1 MIITLSLI
9 RCFVNSFFFSD
20 FPLKFKGM
28 RQSQLF
34 VKTLREDPKDEV
46 SANAR
51 LLERGGFVY
60 KTMAGVYDYLPLG
73 YRVLEK
79 INRIIREEMNA
90 IGGQEL
96 FLSALQPKERWE
108 KTGRWEKLKEIMYQF
123 KDNSGREVGL
133 ATTHE
138 EALAEIAA
146 RFVSSYHDLP
156 FFIYQIQTKFRDEPR
171 AKSGLIRGR
180 EFLMKDLY
188 SFHRDEK
195 DLDAFYKIA
204 DEAYRKIFKRCGLHV
219 YVTEASGGTF
229 TKQFTHEYQVLSEA
243 GEDWIVYCKQCGYA
257 QNKEISSLKEEDE
270 CPKCEGIM
278 KLGKSIEVGN
288 IFKLGTK
295 FSEAFGLYYS
305 DEKGQKHPVV
315 MGSYGIGPGRLLAT
329 IVETHNDAKGILWP
343 ESVAPFSVHLTAL
356 FGKEGS
362 DAVKK
367 AAEKLYEELL
377 AKKVEVLYDDR
388 ADKTAGEKFADADLI
403 GIPWRVVVSEKTIEK
418 KGVEVKRRGE
428 KEAKIVSE
436 KELFKMLEE

>member
-1 MIITLSLI
+1 ML
-9 RCFVNSFFFSD
+9 
-20 FPLKFKGM
+20 
-28 RQSQLF
+28 QSQLYG
-34 VKTLREDPKDEV
+34 KTLREDPKDEAA
-46 SANAR
+46 ANAK
-51 LLERGGFVY
+51 LLIRGGFVY
-60 KTMAGVYDYLPLG
+60 KTMAGVFDYLPLG
-73 YRVLEK
+73 LRILRK
-79 INRIIREEMNA
+79 IEEIIREEIEA

-96 FLSALQPKERWE
+96 FLTSLQPKERWE

-123 KDNSGREVGL
+123 KDNSGREIGL

-138 EALAEIAA
+138 EALAEISAQY
-146 RFVSSYHDLP
+146 VSSYKDLP

-195 DLDAFYKIA
+195 DLDAFYKRA
-204 DEAYRKIFKRCGLHV
+204 DEAYRKIFKRCGLYV

-229 TKQFTHEYQVLSEA
+229 TKQFTHEYQVLSDA

-305 DEKGQKHPVV
+305 DEKGEKHPVV

-329 IVETHNDAKGILWP
+329 IVEVHNDEKGILWP
-343 ESVAPFSVHLTAL
+343 ESAAPFSVHLIAL

-367 AAEKLYEELL
+367 AADKFYEELL
-377 AKKVEVLYDDR
+377 AKKVEVLYDGR

-403 GIPWRVVVSEKTIEK
+403 GIPLRVVVSEKTLEK
-418 KGVEVKRRGE
+418 KGIEVKKRSE
-428 KEAKIVSE
+428 KEARIVPE
-436 KELFKMLEE
+436 KELMGLV